1 MSKPTRFLILDAC
14 VLIDLSHIERD
25 LLAEVCRTVGSVHVA
40 KPVFDEV
47 KQIDEAAAA
56 AAGLAIVEPGLED
69 LLEAARTPRGSLSFQ
84 DRLCI
89 LLAARQRW
97 TCVSNDKPLRVAC
110 AARSIPV
117 LWGLEMLGL
126 AAPKVTAARLETAAW
141 AIHAQN
147 PRFVPKKL
155 VEAFLAKLRRK

>member
-1 MSKPTRFLILDAC
+1 VSKPTRFLILDAC
-14 VLIDLSHIERD
+14 VLIDLSHIDRD
-25 LLAEVCRTVGSVHVA
+25 VLAEVCRTVGSVHVA

-56 AAGLAIVEPGLED
+56 AVGLAIVEPVLED

-89 LLAARQRW
+89 LVAARQRW
-97 TCVSNDKPLRVAC
+97 TCVSNDKPLRAAC
-110 AARSIPV
+110 AALSVPV

-126 AAPKVTAARLETAAW
+126 AAPKVTVARLEKAAW
-141 AIHAQN
+141 AIHAKN
-147 PRFVPKKL
+147 ARYVPKKL
-155 VEAFLAKLRRK
+155 VEAFLAKLRRM